1 VSQQPA
7 FTIGLTGGIGSG
19 KSVVLAELVLRGA
32 IGIEA
37 DDLAREVVEPGTDG
51 FQQVV
56 DAFGTDVVAADGG
69 LDRARLAA
77 IVFADA
83 DQRRRLEAIVHP
95 LVRAETGRRI
105 AAAPVGS
112 IVVNAVPLL
121 FESGLAGAYDA
132 VVVVMAT
139 WADRLDRLQA
149 RGMSVDQAVERMNAQ
164 ATDVDRESIATWV
177 ITNDGTIERLAAQ
190 VDRVWAEIRASA
202 AARIT

>member
-1 VSQQPA
+1 MSQQPA